1 MTGREGGREREW
13 ESENVSTCLW
23 YAYVFAIYIIIYI
36 FLWAN
41 LSSSSGLFTHCT
53 SGCFH
58 SLLAKLCHAVLSSQP
73 KPTWTLI
80 LGSGMISLLE
90 PRRCRAGI
98 EERCVTGSTLDLKLA
113 VALARSL
120 HGFGLKLKH
129 YHLWRICLFSCFF
142 NQTAD
147 RNTRGDLSTGTAR
160 NSQCYKYKLDA
171 EIAAQTYENI
181 FKETTWDTPTTISL
195 AQNIGPA
202 LREAMQVLSYP
213 KDLHRPAN

>member
-1 MTGREGGREREW
+1 MYIVTGREGGREREW

-113 VALARSL
+113 WL
-120 HGFGLKLKH
+120 
-129 YHLWRICLFSCFF
+129 
-142 NQTAD
+142 
-147 RNTRGDLSTGTAR
+147 
-160 NSQCYKYKLDA
+160 
-171 EIAAQTYENI
+171 
-181 FKETTWDTPTTISL
+181 
-195 AQNIGPA
+195 
-202 LREAMQVLSYP
+202 LREACT
-213 KDLHRPAN
+213 DLGWNWNIIIFGESVFFRVSSIKLQIETPGGTWAQELHETANATNTN